1 MIVKKI
7 NIYLLKYN
15 IIIDYNYS
23 PPKIQDMSDV
33 IISPY
38 FMGFLREFLE
48 ISTLNHVWMCR
59 KKQLERKELDMHSD
73 EKSCNVY

>member
-1 MIVKKI
+1 
-7 NIYLLKYN
+7 
-15 IIIDYNYS
+15 
-23 PPKIQDMSDV
+23 MSDV